1 VAFDARRGQKREPP
15 DRPAPLTLQ
24 AEFQSCSGGKLPVL
38 SRPVAHLACA
48 DFARKS
54 NTGDTAVMSEDKKP
68 KIDLK
73 ARLGKKTVSSPATG
87 PGGSIPP
94 PAGIPRPSGVGIPAP
109 PFQSSTATARPAPMV
124 DASNPYGAM
133 EPAAAPAAAP
143 QTIRIEMGDDVM
155 RAHRGGKVKVLV
167 LAIVTAGIG
176 GFVGFTLGGASERG
190 KGTDAAM
197 EGAAELTKDVDAT
210 NKKIGELADILK
222 SAREKLGKAQFPDDE
237 VSKLGA
243 LNIPF
248 AGSNLAGK
256 GIGRFK
262 ADVLTMLVDFAT
274 ASSEANSNKEDLQ
287 HLLSGNK
294 KGVQDF
300 LDSQTKPQVRWS
312 VIVSPTG
319 VGPLA
324 SMQPI
329 PTPFPLGSEDKKT
342 WPDSFDLMNGPK
354 KQTIKRYQKGDAATE
369 EPTFIPVDPST
380 QASVCPSDVLVKL
393 RGRLSDL
400 EETLRG
406 NQTPGEEKT
415 GLLESGQ
422 ALAKKL
428 KQIGA
433 SGAQ

>member
-1 VAFDARRGQKREPP
+1 
-15 DRPAPLTLQ
+15 
-24 AEFQSCSGGKLPVL
+24 
-38 SRPVAHLACA
+38 
-48 DFARKS
+48 
-54 NTGDTAVMSEDKKP
+54 MSEDKKP

-73 ARLGKKTVSSPATG
+73 ARLGKKTVSVPAAG

-94 PAGIPRPSGVGIPAP
+94 PAGVPKPSGIPAP
-109 PFQSSTATARPAPMV
+109 PFQSSTASARPAPMV

-133 EPAAAPAAAP
+133 APAAAPVAAP
-143 QTIRIEMGDDVM
+143 QTIRIDMGDDVM
-155 RAHRGGKVKVLV
+155 RAHRGGKMKVLV
-167 LAIVTAGIG
+167 LALITAGIG
-176 GFVGFTLGGASERG
+176 GFVGFTLGGASERNAG
-190 KGTDAAM
+190 ATAAM
-197 EGAAELTKDVDAT
+197 QGAQDLTKDVDAA
-210 NKKIGELADILK
+210 NVKIGELADTLK

-248 AGSNLAGK
+248 AGANLAGK
-256 GIGRFK
+256 SIGRFK
-262 ADVLTMLVDFAT
+262 ADVLTMLVDFAS
-274 ASSEANSNKEDLQ
+274 ASSEANDNKDSLQ
-287 HLLSGNK
+287 HLLSGRK
-294 KGVQDF
+294 KAVQEF

-324 SMQPI
+324 SMQLV

-342 WPDSFDLMNGPK
+342 WPDSFDLMAGGK
-354 KQTIKRYQKGDAATE
+354 KTTVKRYQKGDAATE
-369 EPTFIPVDPST
+369 DPTFIPVDPST
-380 QASVCPSDVLVKL
+380 QGSVCPSDVLVKL
-393 RGRLSDL
+393 RSSLSDL

-433 SGAQ
+433 AAQAGQ